1 MEAECAALRA
11 RLEAL
16 QADVEH
22 LKDENLDAWKVK
34 VRPIQTQPRAL
45 QINNEQQWL
54 RAAAAPGPLHIIL
67 LRALGLRS
75 TIWRPG
81 CLRSFVSWRAC
92 NTRRPALSR

>member
-45 QINNEQQWL
+45 
-54 RAAAAPGPLHIIL
+54 
-67 LRALGLRS
+67 
-75 TIWRPG
+75 
-81 CLRSFVSWRAC
+81 
-92 NTRRPALSR
+92 